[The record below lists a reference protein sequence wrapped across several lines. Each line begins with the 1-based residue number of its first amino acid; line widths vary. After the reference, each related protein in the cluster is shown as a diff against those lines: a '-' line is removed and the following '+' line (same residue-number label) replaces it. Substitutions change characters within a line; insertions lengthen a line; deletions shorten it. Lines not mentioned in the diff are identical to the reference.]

1 MMPKKKRVAA
11 QRIAKALVIAGSIFA
26 CSPVRAADWGPL
38 VEEIFQHLATHL
50 TYEGAQRI
58 IEHLTQGDRTMP
70 TWDVTDEQLQKIV
83 TDKLA
88 YCLRRAQEL
97 DERDPQRRALLGKLP
112 TLTGPGYAEERD
124 LFRQQCKSVLPEAAN

>member
-1 MMPKKKRVAA
+1 
-11 QRIAKALVIAGSIFA
+11 
-26 CSPVRAADWGPL
+26 
-38 VEEIFQHLATHL
+38 
-50 TYEGAQRI
+50 
-58 IEHLTQGDRTMP
+58 MP
-70 TWDVTDEQLQKIV
+70 TWDVTDEQLQKMV

-88 YCLRRAQEL
+88 YCVRRAQEL